1 MSHFLLTKELLQTL
15 QATAAS
21 SLPGEVRVVNISS
34 FGYSMAP
41 KEGIAFD
48 DISLKSSKG
57 SLWTLYGQSK
67 LANILHAQEVAR
79 RYGTGDHPIL
89 SISVD
94 PGMVKT

>member
-1 MSHFLLTKELLQTL
+1 MSHFLLTKELLPTL

-21 SLPGEVRVVNISS
+21 SLSGEVRVVNISS

-41 KEGIAFD
+41 KGGIAFN
-48 DISLKSSKG
+48 DIGLESSKG
-57 SLWTLYGQSK
+57 SLWALYGQSK
-67 LANILHAQEVAR
+67 LANILHAKEIAR
-79 RYGTGDHPIL
+79 LYGTGDHPIL